1 MTSSLAQAFWRAVF
15 FLHWLAPQSGCL
27 RLQVYG
33 RCAISPCSS
42 ASCCEV
48 VIWALLYLFTG
59 LFYLL
64 GELVFLE
71 ISHGTRKGP
80 CFEVCVGL
88 RQRSCPAPF
97 SLMFT
102 CCILSPTFCF
112 QTFLVLLCKSVSYFC
127 LFVYTVFN
135 NSSLECLV
143 HLHFMNYWYL
153 GVSSTFFPLIYCGFS
168 IFPLSFRLIKYFNL
182 FICFSVPVLN
192 LPTGLLRASLV
203 AQCKE
208 SSCQCRKQRYD
219 PWVGKIPGE
228 GNDYPLQYSAWR
240 MPVDTGVWWAAV
252 HACVLSRVRLFATL
266 WTVACQ
272 APLSMGLSRQEYWSG
287 LPFPLSRDFPNP
299 GIQPIAP
306 VTCPA
311 LAGGSLPLSHLGS
324 AITSWQI
331 DGETMETVTGFL
343 FLGSRITADGD
354 CSHEIKR
361 CLLLG
366 RKAVTNLDSI
376 LKGRDITLLTKVCLI
391 KAMVFPVVM
400 YGYESWT
407 IKKSERWRID
417 AFELWC
423 WRKLLRV
430 PWTTRRSNQSIL
442 EEISPEYS
450 LEGLMLK
457 LKLQYFGHLM

>member
-1 MTSSLAQAFWRAVF
+1 M
-15 FLHWLAPQSGCL
+15 
-27 RLQVYG
+27 YG

-71 ISHGTRKGP
+71 ISHGTRKGS

-182 FICFSVPVLN
+182 FICFSMPVLN

-219 PWVGKIPGE
+219 PWVGKIP
-228 GNDYPLQYSAWR
+228 WR
-240 MPVDTGVWWAAV
+240 
-252 HACVLSRVRLFATL
+252 
-266 WTVACQ
+266 
-272 APLSMGLSRQEYWSG
+272 
-287 LPFPLSRDFPNP
+287 
-299 GIQPIAP
+299 
-306 VTCPA
+306 
-311 LAGGSLPLSHLGS
+311 
-324 AITSWQI
+324 
-331 DGETMETVTGFL
+331 
-343 FLGSRITADGD
+343 
-354 CSHEIKR
+354 
-361 CLLLG
+361 
-366 RKAVTNLDSI
+366 RK
-376 LKGRDITLLTKVCLI
+376 
-391 KAMVFPVVM
+391 
-400 YGYESWT
+400 
-407 IKKSERWRID
+407 
-417 AFELWC
+417 
-423 WRKLLRV
+423 
-430 PWTTRRSNQSIL
+430 
-442 EEISPEYS
+442 
-450 LEGLMLK
+450 
-457 LKLQYFGHLM
+457 